1 MDDLRTKFGKRV
13 KAIRQKRKLSQE
25 ELAERDE
32 IAVTNMGKIERG
44 ESFVTAVTLEKL
56 ANVLGVKVQ
65 DFFKFDMFVSVDE
78 MKADLNTDNMTE
90 DEIKQ
95 LYKFYK
101 LYINFTLKYISKL
114 KTLQLNFSVS
124 NCF

>member
-1 MDDLRTKFGKRV
+1 MSDLKKSFGKRV
-13 KAIRQKRKLSQE
+13 KIFRLKNNLSQE
-25 ELAERDE
+25 ELAEKID
-32 IAVTNMGKIERG
+32 IAVNNMGKIERG

-65 DFFKFDMFVSVDE
+65 DLFKFDMFVSVDE

-101 LYINFTLKYISKL
+101 LYINY
-114 KTLQLNFSVS
+114 
-124 NCF
+124 

>member
-25 ELAERDE
+25 ELAERVE

-65 DFFKFDMFVSVDE
+65 DFSN
-78 MKADLNTDNMTE
+78 L
-90 DEIKQ
+90 ICLYQ
-95 LYKFYK
+95 LMR
-101 LYINFTLKYISKL
+101 
-114 KTLQLNFSVS
+114 
-124 NCF
+124 

>member
-25 ELAERDE
+25 ELAERVD

-101 LYINFTLKYISKL
+101 LYINY
-114 KTLQLNFSVS
+114 
-124 NCF
+124 

>member
-25 ELAERDE
+25 ELAERVE

-65 DFFKFDMFVSVDE
+65 DLFKFDMFVSVDE

-101 LYINFTLKYISKL
+101 VFINI
-114 KTLQLNFSVS
+114 
-124 NCF
+124 

>member
-1 MDDLRTKFGKRV
+1 MDDLKTKFGKRV

-25 ELAERDE
+25 ELAERVE

-65 DFFKFDMFVSVDE
+65 DLFKFDMFVSVDE

-101 LYINFTLKYISKL
+101 VFINI
-114 KTLQLNFSVS
+114 
-124 NCF
+124 

>member
-25 ELAERDE
+25 ELAERVE

-101 LYINFTLKYISKL
+101 LYIK
-114 KTLQLNFSVS
+114 
-124 NCF
+124 

>member
-1 MDDLRTKFGKRV
+1 MDDLKVKFGRRIKHF
-13 KAIRQKRKLSQE
+13 RQKNKLSQE
-25 ELAERDE
+25 ELAEKID

-44 ESFVTAVTLEKL
+44 ESFVTAATLEKL

-65 DFFKFDMFVSVDE
+65 DFFMFDNFVTVE
-78 MKADLNTDNMTE
+78 QMKKELELNNLSN

-101 LYINFTLKYISKL
+101 FFMSL
-114 KTLQLNFSVS
+114 
-124 NCF
+124 